1 MTRSQR
7 RLAAFVLFLPLLLA
21 GLATFYVVAM
31 DRLEGKRRSFW
42 KGLEWAAGA
51 LSTTGFGPDVS
62 WSHPAMVVVVALV
75 QFAGV
80 FLLFL
85 LVPILLIPFLDE
97 RFGRRPISAAIWWS
111 SAGGRRSRRWPNGRP
126 TRALGSP

>member
-7 RLAAFVLFLPLLLA
+7 RLAGFAVFLPLLLA
-21 GLATFYVVAM
+21 GLAGFYVVAM
-31 DRLEGKRRSFW
+31 PRLEGKTRTFW
-42 KGLEWAAGA
+42 QGLEWAAGA

-62 WSHPAMVVVVALV
+62 WSHPAMVVAVALV

-97 RFGRRPISAAIWWS
+97 RFGRRLPSPPADLAGHLVIFRWGPSVESLRERAAD
-111 SAGGRRSRRWPNGRP
+111 
-126 TRALGSP
+126 

>member
-7 RLAAFVLFLPLLLA
+7 HLLGFAGFLPLLLA
-21 GLATFYVVAM
+21 ALAGFYVVAM
-31 DRLEGKRRSFW
+31 ERLEGKQRSFW
-42 KGLEWAAGA
+42 QGLEWAAGA

-62 WSHPAMVVVVALV
+62 WSHPVMVVTVALV

-85 LVPILLIPFLDE
+85 LVPILLIPFLD
-97 RFGRRPISAAIWWS
+97 
-111 SAGGRRSRRWPNGRP
+111 
-126 TRALGSP
+126 